1 LLGIT
6 AISSNKLTLNFSE
19 AKSTRSGTRRLRP
32 KISSMYWLLFARN
45 LIRFQ
50 ERAIL
55 LAKTNL
61 KWSALNVKRS
71 SNRFAMGSKVQ
82 RKMDLATS

>member
-1 LLGIT
+1 
-6 AISSNKLTLNFSE
+6 
-19 AKSTRSGTRRLRP
+19 
-32 KISSMYWLLFARN
+32 M
-45 LIRFQ
+45 IRFQ

-55 LAKTNL
+55 LTKTNL